1 MALWSLKSL
10 PFQDQAQTLLSWERT
25 FFPRGNG
32 HERLKEGNYGDLM
45 YNMLPFLTES
55 VPLMLL

>member
-10 PFQDQAQTLLSWERT
+10 PFQDQAQTSLSWKRT
-25 FFPRGNG
+25 FPPPGND

-45 YNMLPFLTES
+45 YSILSFLTES